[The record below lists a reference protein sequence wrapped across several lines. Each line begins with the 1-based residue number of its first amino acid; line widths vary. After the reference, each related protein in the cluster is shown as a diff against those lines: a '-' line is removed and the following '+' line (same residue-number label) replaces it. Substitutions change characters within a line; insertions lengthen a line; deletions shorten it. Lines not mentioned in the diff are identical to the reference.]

1 MDGDARLPAVA
12 ESLVTECADCGG
24 VREHTVTAAVETAPT
39 RAGVRGEGEESIRRR
54 IRVLRC
60 RTCGVS
66 TTVDAV

>member
-1 MDGDARLPAVA
+1 MDGDTRPPAVA

-39 RAGVRGEGEESIRRR
+39 RAGVRREEESLRRR
-54 IRVLRC
+54 IRILRC